1 MQLLIPGLGL
11 IVWTLLAFLVVFY
24 ILKKYA
30 WPSIINGLRK
40 REETI
45 AESLATAERI
55 KAEMAQMKSENE
67 SLLAQAREERAGM
80 LKDAK
85 IASDKTIADAKEK
98 AKAEYD
104 RIIRDAQNT
113 IDQQKN
119 AALIDVKNM
128 IGKLVIEVA
137 EKVIRKELDSRA
149 EHEAYIKKLA
159 EDISGI
165 TNNSLRN

>member
-1 MQLLIPGLGL
+1 MQLLTPGLGL
-11 IVWTLLAFLVVFY
+11 IIWTLLAFLVVFF

-30 WPSIINGLRK
+30 WPAILGGLKK

-45 AESLATAERI
+45 AESLASAERI

-85 IASDKTIADAKEK
+85 NTADKMVSDAKEK

-104 RIIRDAQNT
+104 KILADAQSA
-113 IDQQKN
+113 IQQQKN
-119 AALIDVKNM
+119 AVLTDLKNQAGALI
-128 IGKLVIEVA
+128 IEVA
-137 EKVIRKELDSRA
+137 EKVLRKELNDKA
-149 EHEAYIKKLA
+149 KQEDYIRQLSDEVKL
-159 EDISGI
+159 
-165 TNNSLRN
+165 N

>member
-1 MQLLIPGLGL
+1 MQLLTPALGL
-11 IVWTLLAFLVVFY
+11 IIWTLLAFLVVFL

-30 WPSIINGLRK
+30 WPAILGGLKK

-45 AESLATAERI
+45 AESLASAERI

-85 IASDKTIADAKEK
+85 HTADKMVADAKEK

-104 RIIRDAQNT
+104 KILADAQSA
-113 IDQQKN
+113 IQQQKN
-119 AALIDVKNM
+119 AVLTDLKNQVGALI
-128 IGKLVIEVA
+128 IEVA
-137 EKVIRKELDSRA
+137 EKVLRKELSDKNKQ
-149 EHEAYIKKLA
+149 EDYIRRLSDEVKL
-159 EDISGI
+159 
-165 TNNSLRN
+165 N